1 MSLELSD
8 LVSCSLSLSPA
19 EHWMPFREFLGI
31 ECAGFV
37 RKMGDVGVGV
47 GKARI
52 KFIFPKPRA
61 LPPQQWPFV

>member
-37 RKMGDVGVGV
+37 RKMGDVGVG
-47 GKARI
+47 GRKG
-52 KFIFPKPRA
+52 
-61 LPPQQWPFV
+61 QN